1 MSQSICL
8 FCPETN
14 HFVRVGEE
22 SGSWFRG
29 NNELLVAVFCRAHL
43 GKLLTSMIGEPSY
56 DDEWPEEWLIE
67 DVNKLYKV
75 VTGDL
80 VPDNI
85 AEKLKLLK

>member
-29 NNELLVAVFCRAHL
+29 NNELLVAVFCKAHL
-43 GKLLTSMIGEPSY
+43 GKSVTSMIGEPSY
-56 DDEWPEEWLIE
+56 DAVWPEEWTIE
-67 DVNKLYKV
+67 DASKLYKEI
-75 VTGDL
+75 TGDE
-80 VPDNI
+80 VPCNI
-85 AEKLKLLK
+85 AEKLKLLE